1 MAISFT
7 GVSNDDFQTA
17 YGIQNTKGLENKL
30 GNVST
35 EEDEKMLEACKE
47 FEAYML
53 EQVYKQMDKT
63 VMRADEEKSDY
74 ENYFGDMRIQELAKR
89 ATDQGGVGLAQ
100 QLYESMKRQ
109 SEGLTPEQVNRI
121 EDLKAAEVAAA
132 ATQKPDEA

>member
-74 ENYFGDMRIQELAKR
+74 ENYFGDMRIQEFAKR

-109 SEGLTPEQVNRI
+109 AEGLTPEQVNRI

>member
-109 SEGLTPEQVNRI
+109 AEGLTPEQVNRI